1 MEDRVEMV
9 GEYMNEHR
17 VSFMGV
23 PIDAMT
29 LEQTVEHIIDRIQEG
44 LPTQHVAI
52 NPGKIIRMMEDEEIR
67 EIVHQCEVIS
77 TDGVGVYWFS
87 KMLGCPIPERVTG
100 IDLMDKLLARAAH
113 LGLKPYF
120 LGAKQEVV
128 EKSVAFYQKKY
139 PTLEFAGFRNGYF
152 SEGEERGIAE
162 DIGRSGA
169 SMLFVAIS
177 SPKKEQFLG
186 RWRDVINIP
195 YVMGVGGSFD
205 VISGTVQRAPK
216 WMQRIGLEWSY
227 RWMQEPKRMARRN
240 LVDTPKFVALALA
253 SKWTGLEVPGVKP
266 RG

>member
-29 LEQTVEHIIDRIQEG
+29 LEQTVEHIIGRIQEG

-100 IDLMDKLLARAAH
+100 IDLMDKLLEEEIGDGGAAPA
-113 LGLKPYF
+113 GGCRGRRRG
-120 LGAKQEVV
+120 GAIER
-128 EKSVAFYQKKY
+128 
-139 PTLEFAGFRNGYF
+139 PTTKGPLPWLQM
-152 SEGEERGIAE
+152 IAT
-162 DIGRSGA
+162 R
-169 SMLFVAIS
+169 
-177 SPKKEQFLG
+177 
-186 RWRDVINIP
+186 
-195 YVMGVGGSFD
+195 
-205 VISGTVQRAPK
+205 
-216 WMQRIGLEWSY
+216 
-227 RWMQEPKRMARRN
+227 
-240 LVDTPKFVALALA
+240 
-253 SKWTGLEVPGVKP
+253 
-266 RG
+266 